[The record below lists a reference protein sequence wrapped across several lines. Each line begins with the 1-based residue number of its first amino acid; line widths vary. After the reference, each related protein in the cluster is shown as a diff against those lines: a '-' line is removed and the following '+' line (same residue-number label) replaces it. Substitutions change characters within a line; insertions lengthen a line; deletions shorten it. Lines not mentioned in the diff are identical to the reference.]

1 MLIAGGLGRRSS
13 GVLNVWTAGL
23 GGPGLKT
30 ISTMMMKGG
39 SGKTTLTRILA
50 SAALARGMKVHIF
63 DVDTDPQA
71 LGWEASFNR
80 ASWGKIDKPAWRHDQ
95 LTISGAVADMDE
107 IYDGYDRMEADGYD
121 LVLIDTRPGA
131 NADTEDLILATDLVL
146 IPTRPEQSDY
156 SIAERTLEWFE
167 DILKTVTPDSPTPA
181 LRTVLTAV
189 PAKMISV
196 LTGDLD
202 IASLTPRDRDALQA
216 VMDMPHAL
224 TVIPNSKYWREIAAW
239 GPLGLAAKAA
249 NSQPAGRLQG
259 GAMLDILAGGDALLE
274 ELLDVIDMREAAE

>member
-1 MLIAGGLGRRSS
+1 M
-13 GVLNVWTAGL
+13 
-23 GGPGLKT
+23 KT

-50 SAALARGMKVHIF
+50 SAALAQDMKVHIF

-80 ASWGKIDKPAWRHDQ
+80 ASWGKIEKPDWRHDQ

-107 IYDGYDRMEADGYD
+107 IYDGYDRMEAEGYD
-121 LVLIDTRPGA
+121 LVLTDTRPGA

-146 IPTRPEQSDY
+146 IPTRPEQSDFTV
-156 SIAERTLEWFE
+156 AERTVEWFD

-189 PAKMISV
+189 PNKMISV

-202 IASLTPRDRDALQA
+202 IDSLTPRDRDALQA
-216 VMDMPHAL
+216 VMNMPHVL
-224 TVIPNSKYWREIAAW
+224 TVIPNSKYWREIPAW
-239 GPLGLAAKAA
+239 GPLGVAADAA
-249 NSQPAGRLQG
+249 SRQPAGRLQG
-259 GAMLDILAGGDALLE
+259 GAMHDVLAGGEALLE
-274 ELLDVIDMREAAE
+274 ELFAVIDARNTPQ